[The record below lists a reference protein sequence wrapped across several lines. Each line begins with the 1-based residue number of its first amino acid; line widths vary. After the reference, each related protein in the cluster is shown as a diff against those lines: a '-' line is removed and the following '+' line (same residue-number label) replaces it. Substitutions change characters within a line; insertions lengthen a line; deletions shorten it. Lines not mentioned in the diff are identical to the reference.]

1 MASFPMTDPPVI
13 TIDGPAAS
21 GKGTIAARVAQALGF
36 GYLDSGALYRLMALH
51 AVRSGIALDDEAGLA
66 TLAASLDAAFGDGDI
81 RLAGDAVTEAIRSEP
96 ISAAA
101 SQVAQYPQL
110 RLALLE
116 RQRAFLRPPGLVA
129 EGRDMGTVVFP
140 HARLK
145 VFLTAS
151 PEVRA
156 QRRHK
161 QLMEKGLGA
170 NMQALLEDIRQR
182 DARDGAR
189 SAAPL
194 KPAVDAILLDTTG
207 LDIEQVVDRVLRL
220 WWERK

>member
-1 MASFPMTDPPVI
+1 MIIA
-13 TIDGPAAS
+13 IDGPAAS

>member
-1 MASFPMTDPPVI
+1 MTDPPVI

-110 RLALLE
+110 LLALLE

>member
-1 MASFPMTDPPVI
+1 MTDPPVI